1 MKSLIALLGLLR
13 LGLLALVVIDILL
26 PAAWQIVLWFSGSE
40 AEYSGWQAIPTL
52 IAPVMAPILFVVLL
66 FDIVMSSVHAADN
79 PGEAGTRHRLIRRIE
94 LIFIGLLLLYWIPFF
109 LLL

>member
-26 PAAWQIVLWFSGSE
+26 PAAWQLVLWFSDSE

-66 FDIVMSSVHAADN
+66 FDVVMSSVHAADN
-79 PGEAGTRHRLIRRIE
+79 PGEAGARHRLIRRIE